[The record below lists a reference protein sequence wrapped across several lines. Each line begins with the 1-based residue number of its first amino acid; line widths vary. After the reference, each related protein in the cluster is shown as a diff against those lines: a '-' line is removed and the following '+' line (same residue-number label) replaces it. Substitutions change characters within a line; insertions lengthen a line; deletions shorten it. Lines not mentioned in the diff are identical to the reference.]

1 MNSSA
6 VKIKENKKGN
16 QKRRLSLREKLG
28 TPEFILEQMA
38 DYIRDGDVASITDL
52 ISSYISNSSKYKS
65 QEQFAE
71 AIGTTRQTLHR
82 MLSHSD
88 SVSLKVFFNA
98 IERIWED
105 SNAD

>member
-1 MNSSA
+1 MNPA
-6 VKIKENKKGN
+6 AMKLKENKKDAN
-16 QKRRLSLREKLG
+16 KRRLSLKEQLG
-28 TPEFILEQMA
+28 TPEFVLEQMA
-38 DYIRDGDVASITDL
+38 DYMREGDVASITDL
-52 ISSYISNSSKYKS
+52 ISSYISNSPKYKS

-98 IERIWED
+98 VERIWED
-105 SNAD
+105 AKS